1 MADVVLP
8 ASASWAEAEGTVTNS
23 ERRVQR
29 CRKALDP
36 PGQARDDTRILVD
49 LAARLGHE
57 WHYESSEEI
66 WDELRSLAPNHAGM
80 SYKRLEELGGIQWP
94 CYSED
99 KLEPTFLHGRLWEQ
113 PRNGPAAV
121 FHVVED
127 DPPADKLSE
136 EFPLRLTTGRRLDSF
151 NTGVQTGGYSSPLR
165 RPEELELSSTDAA
178 ELGVTDGDRVRITS
192 RNGEVVAPV
201 RVDHALRPGLA
212 FMTLH
217 FPDEVETNV
226 LTINNTDPKSGTA
239 EFKATAIRVEPLV
252 PAEPEDTSDAAD
264 PATHVAQPR

>member
-1 MADVVLP
+1 
-8 ASASWAEAEGTVTNS
+8 
-23 ERRVQR
+23 
-29 CRKALDP
+29 
-36 PGQARDDTRILVD
+36 
-49 LAARLGHE
+49 
-57 WHYESSEEI
+57 
-66 WDELRSLAPNHAGM
+66 M
-80 SYKRLEELGGIQWP
+80 SYQRLEELGGIQWP

-99 KLEPTFLHGRLWEQ
+99 KLEPTFLHGRLWEE
-113 PRNGPAAV
+113 PRTGPAAV

-127 DPPADKLSE
+127 DPPSDKLSN

-165 RPEELELSSTDAA
+165 RPEELELSSSDAA

-217 FPDEVETNV
+217 FPDEVETNL
-226 LTINNTDPKSGTA
+226 LTDQQHRPEVRDGRVQGDGHPGRAARCPPSPRTRPTPP
-239 EFKATAIRVEPLV
+239 IRRRTWRS
-252 PAEPEDTSDAAD
+252 PADGHR
-264 PATHVAQPR
+264 PAQG